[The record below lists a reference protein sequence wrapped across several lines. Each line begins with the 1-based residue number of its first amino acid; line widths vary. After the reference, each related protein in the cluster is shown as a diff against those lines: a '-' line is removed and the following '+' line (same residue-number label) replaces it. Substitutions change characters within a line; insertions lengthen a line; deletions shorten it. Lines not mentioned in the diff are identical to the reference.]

1 MLTNVLIG
9 GKAGQGPNVLANIIS
24 EILVKTGYYVFLS
37 REYESVIR
45 GGHNYNI
52 LTFSDTKV
60 YSNENKIDIL
70 ICLDDNTELVHKS
83 KIRKETLVLR
93 NKDNKE
99 NIYFAGKLLKI
110 LGFDFKF
117 LEIEI
122 KKLRNFDANLKNA
135 KEGYESENSKF
146 NLKTSKNKT
155 NYFMNGAQGVKEGAL
170 KGGMDVYF
178 AYPMTPATSLLSE
191 LAEKQVE
198 NNILTLELENEI
210 AVFNAAIGSAIT
222 GAKSMVGTSGGGFDL
237 MTEALS
243 LAGIGEI
250 PVVAYLAQRPGPAT
264 GVATK
269 TAQGDLNIAL
279 YSGHGEFSRV
289 VVAPGDPIESAELT
303 SALFYLSQKFK
314 IPCLILSDKQL
325 AESFYT
331 LNGKANIVK
340 SEKLTSLKRY
350 NSYEHLDSGEATE
363 DTAIVEKNV
372 ERRLMKANEI
382 KREVEKL
389 ETCKVYGKGKT
400 LIVGWG
406 STKGAIFDAIQG
418 LDARF
423 LQVLYLE
430 PFSDKIVAE
439 LKKADNII
447 VVENNATAQL
457 ANLITAKTGIF
468 IKNKILKYN
477 GLPFYS
483 DELKEEIKKR
493 MK

>member
-1 MLTNVLIG
+1 
-9 GKAGQGPNVLANIIS
+9 
-24 EILVKTGYYVFLS
+24 
-37 REYESVIR
+37 
-45 GGHNYNI
+45 
-52 LTFSDTKV
+52 
-60 YSNENKIDIL
+60 
-70 ICLDDNTELVHKS
+70 
-83 KIRKETLVLR
+83 
-93 NKDNKE
+93 
-99 NIYFAGKLLKI
+99 
-110 LGFDFKF
+110 
-117 LEIEI
+117 
-122 KKLRNFDANLKNA
+122 
-135 KEGYESENSKF
+135 
-146 NLKTSKNKT
+146 
-155 NYFMNGAQGVKEGAL
+155 
-170 KGGMDVYF
+170 
-178 AYPMTPATSLLSE
+178 
-191 LAEKQVE
+191 
-198 NNILTLELENEI
+198 
-210 AVFNAAIGSAIT
+210 
-222 GAKSMVGTSGGGFDL
+222 
-237 MTEALS
+237 
-243 LAGIGEI
+243 
-250 PVVAYLAQRPGPAT
+250 
-264 GVATK
+264 
-269 TAQGDLNIAL
+269 
-279 YSGHGEFSRV
+279 
-289 VVAPGDPIESAELT
+289 
-303 SALFYLSQKFK
+303 
-314 IPCLILSDKQL
+314 LILSDKQL